1 MTSGEIKILGDKT
14 KNLQTTL
21 VYAIYMFSNILVAAL
36 VIRALLSWFAR
47 DPYSPAGKIYGFFIR
62 FTEPI
67 VMPFRKLLSRFNT
80 GMFDFSLLLAMLAI
94 EIGANIICR
103 IILIF

>member
-1 MTSGEIKILGDKT
+1 M
-14 KNLQTTL
+14 QTTL

-47 DPYSPAGKIYGFFIR
+47 DPYSLAGKIYGFFIR